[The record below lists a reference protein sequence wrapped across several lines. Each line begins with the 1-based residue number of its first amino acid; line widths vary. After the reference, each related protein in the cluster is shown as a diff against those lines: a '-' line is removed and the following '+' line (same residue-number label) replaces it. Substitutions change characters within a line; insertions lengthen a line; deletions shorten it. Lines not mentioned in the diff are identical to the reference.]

1 MPSTQSRPE
10 PTVSAKP
17 PVHCP
22 DFETFRK
29 LAKDGM
35 LVPVYRRL
43 VCDSLT
49 PVSAFHKIDS
59 GRCAC
64 LFESVVGGEK
74 VGRYSFLAT
83 DPFFE
88 IEAYGLRVTTNS
100 HSGVSASGGP
110 LLVTRSYETADPMAE
125 LRRHVEALRAV
136 HLPELPPFFA
146 GAVGYAG
153 YDTIRYSE
161 RLPKAPPDDRQ
172 VPDLAFAFYDRMV
185 VFDNVAKTIVVVAM
199 ARLDRPGATV
209 ESAYNDAQRRVDALV
224 GQLAARL
231 ADLDLVDI
239 RPEGEVRLEYRSNFT
254 QREFEQAV
262 EKCVE
267 YIRAGDI
274 FQVVISQ
281 RLEVPLTAHPFEV
294 YRTLRVVNPSPFM
307 FYVRTPSVT
316 LVGSSPEVMVRVV
329 DGQVTVRPLA
339 GTRRRGK
346 TEEEDRQL
354 AVELL
359 ADPKE
364 RAEHVMLV
372 DLGRNDVGRV
382 CRYRTVEVTDCMTIE
397 RYSHVMHITSN
408 VRGQLA
414 PGKGAFE
421 ALQACLPAGTVSGA
435 EGAGDGD
442 HRRAGAAPPRALRGG
457 RGLCRFQRQHGH
469 LHCLADAGC
478 AGRQGLC
485 PGGRGDRGRQRSR
498 QRVAGDHEQGRRA
511 LAGHRAGGIWSAVT
525 SIVTRSVS
533 EGEQLFSQQREQP
546 RHPRFM
552 TEPTGVRC
560 GFVFDSASLGPLAY
574 VQRRSHNSSL
584 S

>member
-1 MPSTQSRPE
+1 MHPTQTRPDPSA
-10 PTVSAKP
+10 SAKLP
-17 PVHCP
+17 AAAHCP
-22 DFETFRK
+22 DFEAFRK

-43 VCDSLT
+43 ICDSLT

-74 VGRYSFLAT
+74 VGRYSFLAA

-88 IEAYGLRVTTNS
+88 IEAYGTRVTTNS
-100 HSGVSASGGP
+100 YSGVSASGAP
-110 LLVTRSYETADPMAE
+110 LLTTRSYESADPLAE
-125 LRRHVEALRAV
+125 LRRHVEVLRAV
-136 HLPELPPFFA
+136 HLPELPPFCA

-153 YDTIRYSE
+153 YDTVRYFE
-161 RLPKAPPDDRQ
+161 RLPNAPPDDRQ

-209 ESAYNDAQRRVDALV
+209 ESAYDDARRRVDALV
-224 GQLAARL
+224 EQLAARST
-231 ADLDLVDI
+231 DLELVDI
-239 RPEGEVRLEYRSNFT
+239 RPEGEVNLEYRSNFT
-254 QREFEQAV
+254 RQQFEQAV

-281 RLEVPLTAHPFEV
+281 RLEVPLAAHPFEI
-294 YRTLRVVNPSPFM
+294 YRTLRIVNPSPFM

-346 TEEEDRQL
+346 TEEEDRSLSQ
-354 AVELL
+354 ELL

-382 CRYRTVEVTDCMTIE
+382 CRYRSVEVTDVMTIE

-408 VRGQLA
+408 VCGRLA

-435 EGAGDGD
+435 PKVRAMEIIDELEPHRRGPYAGAVGYVDFSGNMDTCIALRTLVVQGDKGYVQAGAGIVADSVP
-442 HRRAGAAPPRALRGG
+442 ASEWQETMNKA
-457 RGLCRFQRQHGH
+457 RGL
-469 LHCLADAGC
+469 LKAIELA
-478 AGRQGLC
+478 
-485 PGGRGDRGRQRSR
+485 
-498 QRVAGDHEQGRRA
+498 ERRE
-511 LAGHRAGGIWSAVT
+511 V
-525 SIVTRSVS
+525 
-533 EGEQLFSQQREQP
+533 
-546 RHPRFM
+546 
-552 TEPTGVRC
+552 
-560 GFVFDSASLGPLAY
+560 
-574 VQRRSHNSSL
+574 
-584 S
+584 